1 MKILNFNDTRTE
13 VQRQWG
19 VKKGRGCLFAL
30 HLLYKEPFAPNERN
44 K

>member
-1 MKILNFNDTRTE
+1 MIQEQKSKGSG
-13 VQRQWG
+13 G
-19 VKKGRGCLFAL
+19 VKKGRGCLFAS